1 MAPDLFFK
9 EDYMALYPHNQKTY
23 KSIVKALNSGVT
35 NIVIVQG
42 TGVGKSFLAIEL
54 INQYFH
60 DNNILYICPKECIE
74 INIKKYSEFA
84 SIANRVSFEYNA
96 AFNNSNLPEEC
107 LQKYDVFVIDECHH
121 LGSDIQGAN
130 IRKIIDYCK
139 TNSGKY
145 CIGLTATPIR
155 EKDHNGKKID
165 VTEYFDCR
173 IDGLSVFEAIEEG
186 LMPPIE
192 YLVCKP
198 ERYLTAKEKECYR
211 QVLDIENSE
220 ELFRKIIDKNHKNSY
235 LIFYS
240 SIKEMNETTDFMKK
254 LFPGYRILNIS
265 SDDNKSQTLLDTI
278 KKNDKVIVQS
288 VNMLLEGLHLPLM
301 DCVILFRNTES
312 FVVLQQ
318 IIGRISS
325 IGNKKNPLFI
335 DCTESGPKTLAK
347 ILYEQEKHSE
357 EDSGNNLTVER
368 ERRPKDIIKISANN
382 IEFFDLSRLFINN
395 KNNDLN
401 RKITVDGIEY
411 DNVRMACEM
420 LDIKYDLVSKY
431 SRMYNVGLVDSFF
444 KYYKKKLDGTQKSRI
459 KIKREGKTFKSVR
472 SACGYYKIPYETFQS
487 YAHRNND
494 RSDINILFDE
504 FINYYFSVICKKFTY
519 SGKEYNDAKSCCR
532 ELGIVYESTHRY
544 KRKFNISFQTAIYIE
559 CLIHHSI
566 TIDSNTYNNLLDLCN
581 KLCLFYDKVIKYIA
595 ENDSKIEEAIKYFYN
610 SNEDAVVIFGKTY
623 FNEMYACKK
632 LGIDYKAYNKYKVR
646 RKGRGT
652 ETTIQD
658 YINSR
663 KFFIYH
669 GIIYNTF
676 TDAYEAMNFKNTT
689 IKAVI
694 SRVYYYNITKQ
705 ESLDYYCTI
714 EGIIPPEAK

>member
-1 MAPDLFFK
+1 MAPNLFFK
-9 EDYMALYPHNQKTY
+9 GDYMALYPHNQKTY
-23 KSIVKALNSGVT
+23 KSIVKALNSGIT
-35 NIVIVQG
+35 NLIIVQG

-54 INQYFH
+54 IDKYFH
-60 DNNILYICPKECIE
+60 DNSILYICPKECIE

-96 AFNNSNLPEEC
+96 AFNNSNLPDEC
-107 LQKYDVFVIDECHH
+107 LQKYDVFIIDECHH

-139 TNSGKY
+139 INSGKY

-220 ELFRKIIDKNHKNSY
+220 ELFRKIIDKNPKNSY
-235 LIFYS
+235 LVFYS

-254 LFPGYRILNIS
+254 LFPGHRILNIS
-265 SDDNKSQTLLDTI
+265 SDDNKSQILLDTI
-278 KKNDKVIVQS
+278 KESDKVIVQS
-288 VNMLLEGLHLPLM
+288 VNMLLEGLHLPVM

-347 ILYEQEKHSE
+347 ILHEQEKYSK
-357 EDSGNNLTVER
+357 EDSGIDLIVEH

-382 IEFFDLSRLFINN
+382 IEFFDLSRLLINK

-401 RKITVDGIEY
+401 REITVDGIKY
-411 DNVRMACEM
+411 DNVRIACEM
-420 LDIKYDLVSKY
+420 LGVDYHLVSGY
-431 SRMYNVGLVDSFF
+431 SRRYNVGLIDSFF

-459 KIKREGKTFKSVR
+459 KIKREGKIFKSVR
-472 SACGYYKIPYETFQS
+472 SACEYYKIPYGAFMAYS
-487 YAHRNND
+487 HNND
-494 RSDINILFDE
+494 GGDINILFDE
-504 FINYYFSVICKKFTY
+504 YVNYYCNLKKFTY
-519 SGKEYNDAKSCCR
+519 NGKEYNDALSCCC
-532 ELGIVYESTHRY
+532 ELGIAYQGARYY

-559 CLIHHSI
+559 YLVHHSI
-566 TIDSNTYNNLLDLCN
+566 TIGSNTYNNLLDLCN

-595 ENDSKIEEAIKYFYN
+595 ENDSKIEDAIEYFYN
-610 SNEDAVVIFGKTY
+610 SNEDAVVIFGKSY

-632 LGIDYKAYNKYKVR
+632 LGIDYKTYNKYKNG
-646 RKGRGT
+646 RKGRKEEYT
-652 ETTIQD
+652 NIQD

-669 GIIYNTF
+669 GIVYNTF
-676 TDAYEAMNFKNTT
+676 TDAYKTMNFKNTT
-689 IKAVI
+689 RKAVFN
-694 SRVYYYNITKQ
+694 RTHHHNITKQ
-705 ESLDYYCTI
+705 ESLDYYCAI